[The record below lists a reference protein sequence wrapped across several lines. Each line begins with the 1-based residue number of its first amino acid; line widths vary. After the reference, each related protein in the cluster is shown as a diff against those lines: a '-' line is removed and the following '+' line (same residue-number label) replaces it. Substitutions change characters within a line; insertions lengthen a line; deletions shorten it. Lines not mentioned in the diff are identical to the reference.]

1 MIFPKDDSHVENV
14 PIYIL
19 NFFHLFSFKFGVY
32 IVGKGYIAI
41 FLEIEGFIGRSW
53 GGKTE

>member
-41 FLEIEGFIGRSW
+41 FLEIEGFIGRS
-53 GGKTE
+53 